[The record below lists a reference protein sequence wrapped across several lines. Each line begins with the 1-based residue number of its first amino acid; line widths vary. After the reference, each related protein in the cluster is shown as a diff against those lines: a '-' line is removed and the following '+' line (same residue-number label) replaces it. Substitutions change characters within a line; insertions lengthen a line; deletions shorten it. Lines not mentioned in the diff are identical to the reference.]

1 MLILVTHFTLLALLS
16 TLVRSETTPRV
27 SSFTDADGDFG
38 FFESRGNASDK
49 LNLDTQLQDSLVQCI
64 GAMRGILLTAGVH
77 LEPRIEAVGQ
87 CPVGTDSE
95 LANLCSTDYY
105 KSSNPVERL
114 QEKLLSALNAGNGQN
129 LGKELHLVI
138 RKVSPVLD
146 ATSGVIYANKYCAQC
161 HHTKTRNL
169 PRKILCA
176 RVDGIMKCFVTAQMP
191 ARVKYCVV
199 DKPTPRFF
207 FSWDSVFTLPDEE
220 EEEDGGSKDSEQS
233 TEDRVFEILQ
243 WICCVFSIVAL
254 ILAICVFST
263 SPRLKRP
270 LPGKMMIALC
280 CALLGSVVFF
290 ILASEVMEVIPFPMR
305 PLCVTLAWF
314 LLLFLLSSFVWMV
327 MFSIELCRTFGLTR
341 KDGGRKGGATSIML
355 RAHGSDPATSSRF
368 HHQIV
373 ISVIVPLCIGIPAMA
388 INESPYS
395 RIKPIYDASANE
407 TRFQGVE
414 EAELGSSLYRVN
426 PNFCPVNKPNYAWF
440 RGHYIALLIWFLVPS
455 GIMICFNILTLI
467 VVCIQIC
474 RLKKETE
481 LSHEVVSSLHDSR
494 KNVSKSLVAVCGKLA
509 VILGASWFIQ
519 ILASLCPHLLLVQK
533 IAGLMTSAQGG
544 AVAIS
549 MLAGSKARRVMLRW
563 LPKRWQESLGVSEST
578 TRGIQ
583 EMNTSARSKSRI
595 TGQTNSTQTTS
606 LLQNSNI
613 KSNDFK
619 FLQKKMMVACLK
631 HKQTEAVGLGFF
643 LEPSPTDSNR
653 PEKDEAEVDLFQ
665 DTSLLIMKIVGQLIL
680 CRNKEILDEPIF
692 YLPYFLSVGVKIT
705 THACQ
710 SPAPTLTAHLSSSAR
725 SPPSLLFTRF
735 NPRCG
740 SLKYIFSLINSWC
753 SAPRLLLA
761 LTQAATN

>member
-16 TLVRSETTPRV
+16 TLVHSETTPQV
-27 SSFTDADGDFG
+27 SSFADADGDFG
-38 FFESRGNASDK
+38 FFESRGNANDT
-49 LNLDTQLQDSLVQCI
+49 LNLDIQLQDQMVQCI

-77 LEPRIEAVGQ
+77 LEPRIEAIGQ
-87 CPVGTDSE
+87 CPVGTDSK
-95 LANLCSTDYY
+95 LANLCSTDYHE
-105 KSSNPVERL
+105 SADPAERL

-146 ATSGVIYANKYCAQC
+146 ATSGIIYANKYCAQC
-161 HHTKTRNL
+161 HHAKTRNL

-176 RVDGIMKCFVTAQMP
+176 RVDDIMKCFVTAQMP
-191 ARVKYCVV
+191 DKLKYCHV

-207 FSWDSVFTLPDEE
+207 FSWDSIFTLPEE
-220 EEEDGGSKDSEQS
+220 EEDEEDGGSKDSAQS

-290 ILASEVMEVIPFPMR
+290 ILASEVMEVIPFLMR

-341 KDGGRKGGATSIML
+341 LFRQIFFCYCYGKDGERKGNATSVML
-355 RAHGSDPATSSRF
+355 RARGSDPATSTRF

-373 ISVIVPLCIGIPAMA
+373 ASVVVPLCIGIPALA
-388 INESPYS
+388 INESAYS
-395 RIKPIYDASANE
+395 RIKPIYDASANK
-407 TRFQGVE
+407 TSFQGVE

-440 RGHYIALLIWFLVPS
+440 RGHYTALLIWFLVPS
-455 GIMICFNILTLI
+455 GVMICFNVLTLI

-481 LSHEVVSSLHDSR
+481 LSHDVVSSLHDSQ

-509 VILGASWFIQ
+509 AILGASWFIQ

-549 MLAGSKARRVMLRW
+549 MLAGSKARKVMARW
-563 LPKRWQESLGVSEST
+563 LPKRWQEGLGVSEST
-578 TRGIQ
+578 TRGMQ
-583 EMNTSARSKSRI
+583 EVTNSARSKSRI
-595 TGQTNSTQTTS
+595 TGQTSSTQTTS
-606 LLQNSNI
+606 LLQNSN
-613 KSNDFK
+613 S
-619 FLQKKMMVACLK
+619 
-631 HKQTEAVGLGFF
+631 
-643 LEPSPTDSNR
+643 
-653 PEKDEAEVDLFQ
+653 
-665 DTSLLIMKIVGQLIL
+665 
-680 CRNKEILDEPIF
+680 
-692 YLPYFLSVGVKIT
+692 
-705 THACQ
+705 
-710 SPAPTLTAHLSSSAR
+710 
-725 SPPSLLFTRF
+725 
-735 NPRCG
+735 
-740 SLKYIFSLINSWC
+740 
-753 SAPRLLLA
+753 
-761 LTQAATN
+761 